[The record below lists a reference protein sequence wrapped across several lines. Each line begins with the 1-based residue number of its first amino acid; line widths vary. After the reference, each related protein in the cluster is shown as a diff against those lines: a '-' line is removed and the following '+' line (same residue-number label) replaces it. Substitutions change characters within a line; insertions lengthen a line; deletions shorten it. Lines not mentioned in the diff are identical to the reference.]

1 MLQFVARHGLVRLI
15 GGRAVPALLIW
26 DLAML
31 ANKTRRIPA
40 VDRGLRRGAGLA
52 VRGLEIGRVEPAGG
66 STQVRLGAPGA
77 TPLAGT
83 EGRSSRAVPLPPAAT
98 ATPTPDRRLRDPEP
112 DRRAGDPMLESAP

>member
-1 MLQFVARHGLVRLI
+1 MLRFVARHGLVRMI

-52 VRGLEIGRVEPAGG
+52 IRGLG
-66 STQVRLGAPGA
+66 SVA
-77 TPLAGT
+77 
-83 EGRSSRAVPLPPAAT
+83 SSRPVVPRRYESARWARTRPPGTNGRPPSGRPPAT
-98 ATPTPDRRLRDPEP
+98 GPDRD
-112 DRRAGDPMLESAP
+112 ATT

>member
-1 MLQFVARHGLVRLI
+1 MLRFVARHGLVRLI

-52 VRGLEIGRVEPAGG
+52 IRGLESVASSRPAVPRRYDPAR
-66 STQVRLGAPGA
+66 SARP
-77 TPLAGT
+77 
-83 EGRSSRAVPLPPAAT
+83 RSSDTKRRPPSGRPPAT
-98 ATPTPDRRLRDPEP
+98 GRD
-112 DRRAGDPMLESAP
+112 GDADA